1 LTRDL
6 QAPVRKRQAAVFLD
20 RDGTIIREVNYLDR
34 LEDVELLPET
44 AAAIARLNRHRI
56 PVILVSNQSG
66 VARGKFSES
75 FVLASHV
82 RIQKMLES
90 YGAHLDDFFFCP
102 HHPEHGRPPYKKDCT
117 CRKPEPGL
125 LRQAAG
131 RHQLDLAASFVVGD
145 KLSDVELARRV
156 NAAGILVKTG
166 HGVKEAEKIRTTA
179 IIPDLICS
187 DLAEAVNWI
196 IHQLSTRTR

>member
-1 LTRDL
+1 MR
-6 QAPVRKRQAAVFLD
+6 PAAVFLD

-34 LEDVELLPET
+34 LEDIELLPE
-44 AAAIARLNRHRI
+44 AGAAIARLNRHRI

-66 VARGKFSES
+66 VARSKFSED

-90 YGAHLDDFFFCP
+90 HGAHLDDFFFCP
-102 HHPEHGRPPYKKDCT
+102 HHPEHGRPPYKKVCA
-117 CRKPEPGL
+117 CRKPAPGL
-125 LRQAAG
+125 LRQAAD

-156 NAAGILVKTG
+156 NATGILVKTG
-166 HGVKEAEKIRTTA
+166 YGEKEAEKIGVTA
-179 IIPDLICS
+179 ILPDHICL

-196 IHQLSTRTR
+196 IHRLSNRAH